1 MVAPSY
7 HVGVIKGAVH
17 PHAAQLF
24 ALFMTMPESQ
34 QVWQKAVG
42 VSSALIPGTAY
53 YQKAQGKQMIYMRK
67 DQAEKVESL
76 ARKYGKMVGL
86 L

>member
-1 MVAPSY
+1 
-7 HVGVIKGAVH
+7 
-17 PHAAQLF
+17 
-24 ALFMTMPESQ
+24 MPESQ
-34 QVWQKAVG
+34 QVWERTVA

-67 DQAEKVESL
+67 DQSEKVESL
-76 ARKYGKMVGL
+76 AKSYGKMIGL